1 MLKPLYSSRWLPALG
16 ILLALV
22 LLAFAVNFTRNS
34 LRVQFRNQL
43 ARRDATL
50 ISGLLNERLGFSRG
64 GPFGDDLVALLETA
78 DLPEIPGV
86 VSLNLYDTN
95 GTFNAP
101 LSLLGGDSD
110 LSPRQLAEVRKGA
123 PVSRCGTAKELDS
136 DAAPDLSGTGL
147 AGRKP
152 MLEVIVPV
160 RSAEGST
167 QAYAKFVL
175 DASGLEA
182 EFGSLDATLR
192 RQSRLAF
199 LLAGGAMTVA
209 LAFVFHQL
217 AETQRRLIRVNR
229 ELTLA
234 AKTAAVGAVTSHL
247 IHGLK
252 NPLAGLRQF
261 VSTGSKGPSHESGVE
276 WSEAADSTRRMQSM
290 IDAVTGVLREDSGLI
305 RYEIS
310 PGELLEHLMQRET
323 SFSRENSVRLESS
336 VKAVR
341 PIPNRDANISLL
353 ILENLVRNA
362 VQASPAGGVV
372 RIRAMET
379 PESVE
384 FRVRDDGRGL
394 PDSVRERLFTPVLTE
409 KEGGTGLGLAL
420 SQQLARSLG
429 ATLELEET
437 GPKGTEFVLRLELR
451 EGGGPGSGETG
462 PG

>member
-1 MLKPLYSSRWLPALG
+1 MRPLLSSRWLPALG

-22 LLAFAVNFTRNS
+22 LLALAVDFTRNS
-34 LRVQFRNQL
+34 LRVQLRDQL
-43 ARRDATL
+43 ARREASL
-50 ISGLLNERLGFSRG
+50 VSGLLNEKLRLSRG

-78 DLPEIPGV
+78 VLPELPGV
-86 VSLNLYDTN
+86 QSLNLYDTN

-110 LSPRQLAEVRKGA
+110 LSSRQIEEVRKGA
-123 PVSRCGTAKELDS
+123 PVSRYGTAEELDS

-152 MLEVIVPV
+152 MLEVIVPI
-160 RSAEGST
+160 RSADGVPE
-167 QAYAKFVL
+167 AYAKFLL
-175 DASGLEA
+175 DASGLKA
-182 EFGSLDATLR
+182 EYESLDATLR

-261 VSTGSKGPSHESGVE
+261 VSTGAKGPSRESGVE
-276 WSEAADSTRRMQSM
+276 WSEAADSTRRMQAM

-310 PGELLEHLMQRET
+310 PQELLDHLVQREA

-336 VKAVR
+336 VKAGR
-341 PIPNRDANISLL
+341 PIPNRDANVSLL

-362 VQASPAGGVV
+362 VQASPSGGVV
-372 RIRAMET
+372 RIRATET
-379 PESVE
+379 PETVE
-384 FRVRDDGRGL
+384 FRVRDDGGGL
-394 PDSVRERLFTPVLTE
+394 PESVRERLFTPVVTE

-437 GPKGTEFVLRLELR
+437 GPRGTEFVLRLGLR
-451 EGGGPGSGETG
+451 EGRTPGSTEAGPG
-462 PG
+462 